1 MIINKV
7 AITGYKAQELGI
19 FQEEHPGV
27 RVIQQALEEKLRS
40 LIEQGLEWVLLS
52 GQLGVETWAADV
64 VISLQKEF
72 PQLHFAIVTPFLEQ
86 EKNWNDAKKEKYQ
99 EIMQHA
105 NFTSSI
111 TNRPYEAPW
120 QFVEKNKWFLTHSDA
135 LLIVYDDE
143 NEGSPKYMYELAQK
157 YMENHAY
164 ECIKIDAYD
173 LQMIAEE
180 IQMKEWNNQ
189 HDF

>member
-86 EKNWNDAKKEKYQ
+86 EKNWNDVKKEKYQ

-120 QFVEKNKWFLTHSDA
+120 QFVEKTNGF
-135 LLIVYDDE
+135 
-143 NEGSPKYMYELAQK
+143 
-157 YMENHAY
+157 
-164 ECIKIDAYD
+164 
-173 LQMIAEE
+173 
-180 IQMKEWNNQ
+180 
-189 HDF
+189 